1 MIRLFIVHPDQEQV
15 GQIHAVLQ
23 GEPDLVVAQSATS
36 IAELRQ
42 FLPRTACDLL
52 LLHYGLPEA
61 EALALIQSLAEE
73 AGAPKVLVTGMGGEI
88 ETILYWM
95 EEGAAG
101 YVLSHEGWAGLVK
114 KIRAVYDDEFMLCP
128 DLAAALIARI
138 AELKRLAHELDAGS
152 LAQPSLTY
160 TQLTPREREVLRLI
174 GEEKSNQ
181 EIAATLVI
189 ELGTVKNHVH
199 NLLRKPDVSNRKQAA
214 QAAHQLMGEATP
226 A

>member
-1 MIRLFIVHPDQEQV
+1 MIRLFIVHPDQQ
-15 GQIHAVLQ
+15 QIAQMHEVLQ
-23 GEPDLVVAQSATS
+23 GEPDLVVVQAVTS
-36 IAELRQ
+36 LADLRQ
-42 FLPRTACDLL
+42 LLARTPCDLL
-52 LLHYGLPEA
+52 LLQHGLPEA
-61 EALALIQSLAEE
+61 ETLALMQGLAEE
-73 AGAPKVLVTGMGGEI
+73 AGAPKVLVTGMDEEI
-88 ETILYWM
+88 ETMLYWM

-101 YVLSHEGWAGLVK
+101 YVLPHEGWAGLVK

-152 LAQPSLTY
+152 LAEPSISY
-160 TQLTPREREVLRLI
+160 TELTPREREVLRLI

-199 NLLRKPDVSNRKQAA
+199 NLLRKLDVCNRKQAA
-214 QAAHQLMGEATP
+214 QVARQLMGEMVVE
-226 A
+226 